1 MSTEDST
8 PQADTSTGLPPAV
21 MQARARALSSPIRL
35 RILRLCLH
43 QPRTNKE
50 IADALDMN
58 PATTLHHVR
67 TLVNTGFIEPGEVRR
82 GKRGAKEVPYASTH
96 LSWRTPLPDA
106 SPILVE
112 TFLQEIDGLSPDEIQ
127 VMRVGL
133 KLTEEH
139 QRELTERLRGVLEE
153 FMAKEDTAGTPT
165 SLFIAHHLD
174 KVGMPE
180 ELPGDACA

>member
-1 MSTEDST
+1 MTSEDANI
-8 PQADTSTGLPPAV
+8 PAQDTSSLPPAV

-43 QPRTNKE
+43 EPRTNKE

-67 TLVNTGFIEPGEVRR
+67 TLVNTGFIAPGEVRR

-133 KLTEEH
+133 KLTEQH

-153 FMAKEDTAGTPT
+153 FMEKEDPSGIPT

-174 KVGMPE
+174 KAG
-180 ELPGDACA
+180 LPD